1 MESTPPKSHL
11 GPIAGVLAM
20 LALGGVRV
28 MDDCGRAG
36 VRLGR
41 SADEVAGAGAQFG
54 RSADELPGG
63 TGFAGR
69 SADELPGGAGF
80 APGMDPLAAGR
91 WADDLPHASTTEPND
106 VLEAVVEGSVEVG
119 LEVMDVPLDG
129 VDEGDDAEG
138 EADEYAPGGA
148 RPVALTVACP
158 ARIDLGAEPE
168 RWQRFVDTGFGAA
181 CAPNLV
187 FGRAVPGS
195 PDTLVWG
202 AAQRSV
208 QQLATDCWSAGSTC
222 IIVACDD
229 DCAEPVAAI
238 RHIVRDMEAGLEHY
252 TTVLTSAVLALDPK
266 PRVVAVVRGDRAPQM
281 QMVVR

>member
-1 MESTPPKSHL
+1 MEPAPPKSHL
-11 GPIAGVLAM
+11 GHIIGAVVVVVM
-20 LALGGVRV
+20 GGVRV
-28 MDDCGRAG
+28 LDDCGRAG
-36 VRLGR
+36 LRIGR
-41 SADEVAGAGAQFG
+41 SADEVAGAGAGFG
-54 RSADELPGG
+54 SRSADEL
-63 TGFAGR
+63 A
-69 SADELPGGAGF
+69 GGARF
-80 APGMDPLAAGR
+80 AQGSDPLATGR
-91 WADDLPHASTTEPND
+91 WADDLPHASTTESND

-119 LEVMDVPLDG
+119 LEVMDVPLDDVDSGGDADGDG
-129 VDEGDDAEG
+129 VDD
-138 EADEYAPGGA
+138 YAPPDT

-208 QQLATDCWSAGSTC
+208 QQLATDCWNAGSTC

-229 DCAEPVAAI
+229 DCAEGIGAI
-238 RHIVRDMEAGLEHY
+238 RHGVRDMDAGLEPY
-252 TTVLTSAVLALDPK
+252 TALLTSAVLALDPK

>member
-41 SADEVAGAGAQFG
+41 SADEVAGAGGQFG

-129 VDEGDDAEG
+129 VDEGDDLRALRDDPVEI
-138 EADEYAPGGA
+138 AGGGQ
-148 RPVALTVACP
+148 RP
-158 ARIDLGAEPE
+158 DGAS
-168 RWQRFVDTGFGAA
+168 RAA
-181 CAPNLV
+181 
-187 FGRAVPGS
+187 
-195 PDTLVWG
+195 
-202 AAQRSV
+202 AA
-208 QQLATDCWSAGSTC
+208 
-222 IIVACDD
+222 
-229 DCAEPVAAI
+229 
-238 RHIVRDMEAGLEHY
+238 
-252 TTVLTSAVLALDPK
+252 
-266 PRVVAVVRGDRAPQM
+266 
-281 QMVVR
+281 